1 MLTIQLPKRKL
12 ELPESWEELRP
23 DHVPVVFRY
32 LMQLFSNEIT
42 PLECQFKL
50 MVLFTGYRP
59 TRRLSLLSLIRKIIS
74 KNEKYIDFV
83 NDENETIE
91 IIEFNLIQLSEKI
104 NFAFTVEANKIVPNY
119 EFKRNPFGVD
129 APVYFNRDV
138 TVETNITA
146 KQYTDC
152 LDLLS
157 AFHASTDAHVHEVCL
172 LKIMSTLY
180 QIEDSEARKYPIEVL
195 FGVMFWFTGIV
206 KFFREHSVYG
216 ILYDRK
222 SNADE
227 DITKINLGMGEVLL
241 YLEKEGYS
249 FMDQKNIIDFYNAQ
263 IKALKDSV
271 NSALSMEVKIED
283 IAKRT
288 GLSINTINRLSNE

>member
-23 DHVPVVFRY
+23 DQVPVVFRY

-42 PLECQFKL
+42 PFECKL
-50 MVLFTGYRP
+50 RFLVLFTGYKP
-59 TRRLSLLSLIRKIIS
+59 TRRVNMFSLI
-74 KNEKYIDFV
+74 KNVFTKKEKYNLFLSEE
-83 NDENETIE
+83 DEINEN
-91 IIEFNLIQLSEKI
+91 IEFNLIQLAEKM

-119 EFKRNPFGVD
+119 EFKRNPFWPD

-157 AFHASTDAHVHEVCL
+157 AFHSSTDAHVHEVCL
-172 LKIMSTLY
+172 VKVMAVLY
-180 QIEDSEARKYPIEVL
+180 HIDDSEARRYPIEVL

-227 DITKINLGMGEVLL
+227 DITKINLGMAEVLL

-249 FMDQKNIIDFYNAQ
+249 FMEEKNIIDFYNAQ

-271 NSALSMEVKIED
+271 NSALSMDVKIDD